1 MKVKFY
7 NSYQQFVEHNSIGGI
22 FDLNKYETNIGE
34 RIQNENY
41 QEQSYKKKTNDMSL
55 SSQPHTKKKARQYE
69 KRANIVKTFIRDKRD
84 KSQREHIFRTFMRV
98 HRSIPDELR
107 TIKPHRLSPTLF
119 LDVPYRSIS
128 KRNIP
133 DSKGINASTGQYK
146 SVHMHINMIMCYQWG
161 LILHYMT
168 SDPSDRTDVLKL
180 LNKTQTPNETD
191 LNTTLKKLQGIQV
204 QGGSFDNIKKM
215 LELYN
220 EYKVF
225 STYKLKLIDVDYFN
239 RLLKNPDIVENGDD
253 YSKYGRPYTKKQMA
267 LDFIEHIKNETGF
280 SGNSVDIKDYLY
292 RLLQNMNWSR
302 MFLQNVIKL
311 YPNLLSN

>member
-1 MKVKFY
+1 MCIIWDKKSKGGIDVNSGNDIFCIDEDKLKNFIKNEAGNMKVKFY
-7 NSYQQFVEHNSIGGI
+7 NSYQQFVEHNSEGGI
-22 FDLNKYETNIGE
+22 FDLSKYETNIDE

-133 DSKGINASTGQYK
+133 DSHAVGQ
-146 SVHMHINMIMCYQWG
+146 M
-161 LILHYMT
+161 
-168 SDPSDRTDVLKL
+168 
-180 LNKTQTPNETD
+180 
-191 LNTTLKKLQGIQV
+191 
-204 QGGSFDNIKKM
+204 
-215 LELYN
+215 
-220 EYKVF
+220 
-225 STYKLKLIDVDYFN
+225 
-239 RLLKNPDIVENGDD
+239 
-253 YSKYGRPYTKKQMA
+253 
-267 LDFIEHIKNETGF
+267 
-280 SGNSVDIKDYLY
+280 
-292 RLLQNMNWSR
+292 
-302 MFLQNVIKL
+302 
-311 YPNLLSN
+311 